1 MANIDCLL
9 SIAQTEAVE
18 WLRFVLNTERTIP
31 SINNWRN
38 VFVFCDKQK
47 IGGVC
52 EPTRFDV
59 HVDDETLLDWMALV
73 RQLERSNA
81 LLNKRVCELF
91 QKLREDG
98 FRCCL
103 LKGQGNAEMYPNP
116 ALRIPGDIDV
126 WIDADE
132 NTIYDYVL
140 KQFPDA
146 KIIYKHI
153 KYPLF
158 SDVPIDVHQTPLKL
172 RNPISQRRLQK
183 WIEVSKEEQ
192 FAHII
197 KLHDTDLEV
206 SVPTPQFNAVYQL
219 GHIMTHIFDEGVG
232 LRHLV
237 DFYYVLKNLESASEE
252 EEEIIR
258 KAWKR
263 FGMGRLASAIMWIE
277 HEVLGL
283 PEQYLLT
290 TPDEKWGRKI
300 LDDTLDGGNF
310 GKYSQRRV
318 NVGLGRINK
327 RTATFKRLISL
338 FPCFPGETV
347 FRLLARTEAM
357 FKRDLGKMI
366 NLSVR

>member
-1 MANIDCLL
+1 MNKLFNIFNTNG
-9 SIAQTEAVE
+9 IEAIE
-18 WLRFVLNTERTIP
+18 WLRFVLCPEDKPPFVTNWS
-31 SINNWRN
+31 SIYD
-38 VFVFCDKQK
+38 FCDKQK

-73 RQLERSNA
+73 RQLAKSNS
-81 LLNKRVCELF
+81 LLNERVCQLF
-91 QKLREDG
+91 QLLAKDG

-103 LKGQGNAEMYPNP
+103 LKGQGNAEMYPDPN
-116 ALRIPGDIDV
+116 LRFPGDIDV

-132 NTIYDYVL
+132 ETIYEYVRKL
-140 KQFPDA
+140 FPDA
-146 KIIYKHI
+146 ETHFKHI
-153 KYPLF
+153 KFPFF
-158 SDVPIDVHQTPLKL
+158 SDVPIDVHQTPLKF
-172 RNPISQRRLQK
+172 RHFVHQRRLQK
-183 WIEVSKEEQ
+183 WIEDNKEKQ
-192 FAHII
+192 FNHKI

-237 DFYYVLKNLESASEE
+237 DYYYVLKNLKDASEE
-252 EEEIIR
+252 EKEQIR

-263 FGMGRLASAIMWIE
+263 LGMARLAAAVMWIE

-283 PEQYLLT
+283 PNELLLVS
-290 TPDEKWGRKI
+290 PDERWGRKI
-300 LDDTLDGGNF
+300 LEDTLEGGNF

-327 RTATFKRLISL
+327 RTATFKRLIRL

-347 FRLLARTEAM
+347 FRFMARIKAM
-357 FKRDLGKMI
+357 VMKDL
-366 NLSVR
+366 NVN